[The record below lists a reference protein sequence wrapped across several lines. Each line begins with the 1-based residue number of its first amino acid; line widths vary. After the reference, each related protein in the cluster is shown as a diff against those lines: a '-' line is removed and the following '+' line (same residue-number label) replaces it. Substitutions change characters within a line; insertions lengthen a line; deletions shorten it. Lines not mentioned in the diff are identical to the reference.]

1 VQDDE
6 LQVVA
11 QLAGFGAMKFASQ
24 LAGLVTFQLD
34 RVIVAAFLPIAQA
47 TYYAG
52 PAMITQKLTLI
63 QASFYTAFFP
73 AASEMHAVRDP
84 ARLRRLHLGGQ
95 KLTLTIT
102 IPLVVLLAV
111 LARPLLSAWL
121 GPRFGAASGDILAML
136 ALGYGLTLPT
146 GMPALVAD
154 ATGHPH
160 WTATAAVA
168 STAINLPLTLLFVP
182 RIGAIGAA
190 CALLINSGL
199 QGLAFILVVQR
210 FLLRVGVVEMLRV
223 VLRPTAIGVVV
234 FAYALI
240 AARLV
245 STLFELIVALALGAL
260 LAFALVLALGVLT
273 EEERRVVRGVL
284 EAGLGRV
291 RRLSPPAR

>member
-1 VQDDE
+1 
-6 LQVVA
+6 
-11 QLAGFGAMKFASQ
+11 
-24 LAGLVTFQLD
+24 
-34 RVIVAAFLPIAQA
+34 
-47 TYYAG
+47 
-52 PAMITQKLTLI
+52 
-63 QASFYTAFFP
+63 
-73 AASEMHAVRDP
+73 
-84 ARLRRLHLGGQ
+84 
-95 KLTLTIT
+95 
-102 IPLVVLLAV
+102 
-111 LARPLLSAWL
+111 
-121 GPRFGAASGDILAML
+121 ML

-168 STAINLPLTLLFVP
+168 SAAINLPLTLLFVP

-190 CALLINSGL
+190 YALLINSGL
-199 QGLAFILVVQR
+199 QGFAFILVVQR
-210 FLLRVGVVEMLRV
+210 FLLRVGVVEVLRSV
-223 VLRPTAIGVVV
+223 VLRPMAIGVVV

-260 LAFALVLALGVLT
+260 LAFALMLALGVLT